1 MSKQDIAFQALKG
14 DRPSVSILYGAAGTG
29 KTYTAIAAAT
39 EWAGGKEAFNSQK
52 KKRNGK
58 KIVIIRP
65 NESFAKDIGFLPG
78 TAAEK
83 MAPWMQPIIDNLVEL
98 GVDKQTAQ
106 DAMIEGSVEVVPFAH
121 IQGRTFHDSFVIM
134 DECQNATFPQL
145 MMTWTRLGRYSKLV
159 YCGDIKQT
167 SPLFRNSGLKALID
181 ACEPYPVNMVEFTK
195 EDNVRSELSKLGLDI
210 MEAYEEANA

>member
-14 DRPSVSILYGAAGTG
+14 DRPSVSILYGAAGPG

-83 MAPWMQPIIDNLVEL
+83 MAPWMQPIIDNLIEL
-98 GVDKQTAQ
+98 GVDKQFDVVISDMAPNTTG
-106 DAMIEGSVEVVPFAH
+106 IKSVDQ
-121 IQGRTFHDSFVIM
+121 IRSL
-134 DECQNATFPQL
+134 QL
-145 MMTWTRLGRYSKLV
+145 VEMCFYHLKQFSHLNLLLCYRLKTG
-159 YCGDIKQT
+159 
-167 SPLFRNSGLKALID
+167 
-181 ACEPYPVNMVEFTK
+181 
-195 EDNVRSELSKLGLDI
+195 
-210 MEAYEEANA
+210 